1 LDDFIFI
8 RNGNRILILYKS
20 QVNWIQAKRNG
31 VLFHLSTKTYS
42 VSSDIEYVE
51 SKLDP
56 FHFVRVNKSAIVNL
70 NKIRQIE
77 TWLRGG
83 YLIWLTDGSRLIL
96 TSSYRPK
103 FKELLRFTIG

>member
-8 RNGNRILILYKS
+8 RNDNRILLLQKS
-20 QVNWIQAKRNG
+20 RVYWIQAQREY
-31 VLFHLSTKTYS
+31 VVFHLPSQTYS
-42 VSSDIEYVE
+42 VYADIEYVE